1 MKMDV
6 VFMTG
11 ERKTEIRQMEIGDP
25 QPWEVQIEVA
35 ACGVCAWDA
44 YLFKGMS
51 LLQPHPFS
59 IGHEAVGKIIKVG
72 SKVKNFAPGDRVFC
86 IEEQPQM
93 QMAQYTNISADHVG
107 LLPGKPENPAEFA
120 RLIGEPCVCVVSS
133 MTNSGLRPGDN
144 VVIIG
149 TGYMG
154 LLNVQAFH
162 HACIGKLIC
171 FDIDEKKL
179 ALAKKYGADE
189 CYISGSAEAEKA
201 AKDIIASGG
210 VDMTVECSSTQS
222 GLQLASDLVRNGG
235 TINNFAWHRAQRT
248 IDTSPWHLRGLK
260 ILNTGPAIDRHF
272 PDNVVPTSR
281 LLSRGVF
288 NQEELVTHVMDYH
301 DVQKM
306 LTIAESKA
314 EGYIKGVITFK

>member
-1 MKMDV
+1 MKTDV
-6 VFMTG
+6 VFITG

-25 QPWEVQIEVA
+25 QPWEVQIEVV

-44 YLFKGMS
+44 YLFKGMD

-59 IGHEAVGKIIKVG
+59 IGHEAVGRISKVG
-72 SKVKNFAPGDRVFC
+72 SRVKNFAPGDRVFC

-93 QMAQYTNISADHVG
+93 QMANYTNISADHVG
-107 LLPGKPENPAEFA
+107 HLPGKPEKPEEFA
-120 RLIGEPCVCVVSS
+120 RLITEPCVCVVNS
-133 MTNSGLRPGDN
+133 MINAGLRPGDN
-144 VVIIG
+144 VAVIG

-154 LLNVQAFH
+154 LLNVQALH
-162 HACIGKLIC
+162 RSCIGKLIC

-201 AKDIIASGG
+201 ARDIIASGG
-210 VDMTVECSSTQS
+210 FDMSIECSSTEP
-222 GLQLASDLVRNGG
+222 GLKLASDLVRNGG
-235 TINNFAWHRAQRT
+235 TINNFAWHRANRT
-248 IDTSPWHLRGLK
+248 INMSVWHLRSLK
-260 ILNTGPAIDRHF
+260 IANTGPAIDKHF
-272 PDNVVPTSR
+272 PDHVIATSR

-301 DVQKM
+301 DIQKV
-306 LTIAESKA
+306 LAVAESKA
-314 EGYIKGVITFK
+314 EGYIKGVVTFK